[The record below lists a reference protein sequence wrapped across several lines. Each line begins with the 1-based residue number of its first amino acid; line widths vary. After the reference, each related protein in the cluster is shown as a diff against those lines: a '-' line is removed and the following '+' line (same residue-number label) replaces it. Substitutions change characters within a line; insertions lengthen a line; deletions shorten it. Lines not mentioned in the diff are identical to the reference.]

1 VLGTV
6 ALVGGHAS
14 FTTSTLT
21 LGNHII
27 VAAYAGDSLF
37 SGSAM
42 GMHQLV
48 FSKVTLTRSPTPS
61 VFGQTVSLTA
71 TVSPVPTSG
80 TVTFKDGTT
89 TLGSTAVS
97 GGTATLHTSALA
109 VGAHSITASFSG
121 GGVSAPLSQPVNR
134 ANTTTT
140 LASNATPSTFGQAVT
155 FTATVSA
162 VAPGA
167 GMPTGSVTFKDGATT
182 LGTVALVGG
191 HTSFTT
197 SALSVANHV
206 IVAIYGGSG
215 SFNASAA
222 GLHQIVF
229 SKVTLTGSPTPSLF
243 GQAVTFTAS
252 LNPVPAGGMV
262 TFKDGA
268 TVLGSA
274 AVSGGTATL
283 HTSMLAV
290 GAHSITAG
298 FSAGGV
304 SAPFTQTVNRAGTT
318 TTLASSANP
327 SAQGHAVTFT
337 ATVSAMAPGAGM
349 PTGSVTFKDG
359 ATVLGTVALVG
370 GHASFSTSALGVA
383 NHVIVAIYG
392 GSGSFNASAAGMH
405 QVVHA

>member
-1 VLGTV
+1 
-6 ALVGGHAS
+6 
-14 FTTSTLT
+14 
-21 LGNHII
+21 
-27 VAAYAGDSLF
+27 
-37 SGSAM
+37 
-42 GMHQLV
+42 
-48 FSKVTLTRSPTPS
+48 
-61 VFGQTVSLTA
+61 VSLTA
-71 TVSPVPTSG
+71 TISPTPASG
-80 TVTFKDGTT
+80 TVTFKDGATV
-89 TLGSTAVS
+89 LGSTAVS
-97 GGTATLHTSALA
+97 GGVATLHTSALA
-109 VGAHSITASFSG
+109 VGVHSLTASFSA
-121 GGVSAPLSQPVNR
+121 GGVSAPLTQTVNR
-134 ANTTTT
+134 AGTTTT
-140 LASNATPSTFGQAVT
+140 LTSSANPSAFGQAVT

-162 VAPGA
+162 VAPGV

-191 HTSFTT
+191 HAGFST

-243 GQAVTFTAS
+243 GQAVTLTAS
-252 LNPVPAGGMV
+252 ISPVPVGGMV

-283 HTSMLAV
+283 HTSMLAAGV
-290 GAHSITAG
+290 HSLTAN

-304 SAPFTQTVNRAGTT
+304 SAPFTQTVNRAGTS
-318 TTLASSANP
+318 TTLASNANP
-327 SAQGHAVTFT
+327 SAFGHAVTFT
-337 ATVSAMAPGAGM
+337 ATVSALAPGAGI

-359 ATVLGTVALVG
+359 ATTLGTVTLVG
-370 GHASFSTSALGVA
+370 GHAGLSTSALSVA
-383 NHVIVAIYG
+383 NHVIVAIYL